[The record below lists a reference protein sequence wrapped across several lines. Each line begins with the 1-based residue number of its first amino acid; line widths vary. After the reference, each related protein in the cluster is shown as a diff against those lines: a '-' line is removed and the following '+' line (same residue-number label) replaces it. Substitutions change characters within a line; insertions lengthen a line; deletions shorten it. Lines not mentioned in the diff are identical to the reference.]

1 MQLHTLNYALQDGI
15 ATLTFDEQ
23 GSPVNT
29 MCVQWQNDLATVTA
43 QVLADKAQIKGI
55 VLASAKTT
63 FFAGADLKA
72 VMRST
77 AQDGVRVFE
86 EIERIKRCFRTL
98 ETLGVPVVTCLN
110 GTALGGGLELAF
122 VGHHRIAVN
131 NPKIQLGFPEVNLGL
146 IPGAGGITKMTGI
159 LGLLAA
165 QPYLLECKLFNPQ
178 EALKLGVVH
187 ELVETVD
194 QLKDRARAYIHQA
207 QGQAEM
213 AQQVWDRK
221 GYKMPGGSPASPSLA
236 GMLSVAPAVLKQKT
250 RGLYPAP
257 EAALAA
263 MVEGALVDF
272 DTAMRIETRYL
283 ATLVTSQVARNM
295 INTFFFNMNG
305 IKDGHSR
312 PAQVPK
318 YKPQKVGILGA
329 GMMGSGIA
337 YAQASRGIATVL
349 KDVNQASADKGKA
362 YSQHLTQKQV
372 DKGRMSADKQNALLS
387 LIHATDQTADLQGC
401 ELIIEAVFEQRELK
415 AKVTQE
421 AEPMLAAGGFFASN
435 TSTLPISGLAKASAR
450 AEKFVGIHF
459 FSPVDKMKLVEIIR
473 GEQTD
478 DETIARA
485 YDYVQ
490 ALGKLPIVVNDSRGF
505 YTSRT
510 FGTFVMEGAA
520 MLGEGVPAALIENLA
535 MQVGMPVGPLAVLD
549 ETSLSLAVHV
559 LDQTRQ
565 DFANEGKT
573 FIPSAGELLVERMVK
588 ELKRAGRASGGG
600 FYDYP
605 VGQRKQLWPGLHSH
619 FAKSNASCNHQ
630 DIKDRL
636 LYRQAV
642 ETARCLSEGVL
653 TSVLDGNIGSIF
665 GIGFPAWTGGALQF
679 IYGQGVDAFAKR
691 CQELAAQYGDGFEL
705 SQQVIESLKKNRPVY

>member
-146 IPGAGGITKMTGI
+146 IPGAGGITKMTRI

-337 YAQASRGIATVL
+337 YAQAGRGIATVL

-387 LIHATDQTADLQGC
+387 LIHATDQAADLQGC

-573 FIPSAGELLVERMVK
+573 FTPSAGELLVERMVK